1 MKTRKTYLFSCV
13 ILYCVMISY
22 IGSSDVAAQPR
33 KAATP
38 KLQPTSS
45 VSSVLT
51 TKVLQ
56 AEDMPVRLLIPAI
69 QVDALIERVG
79 VVASGELDTP
89 RQSPWTNVGWYNA
102 SPDPGSDG
110 SSVIDGHLDRPGG
123 LPAVFWNL
131 RNLHAGDQLKVIH
144 QSGKISVFIITSTAS
159 YPVNEVPLEA
169 VFGNGGGRYLNLI
182 TCAGDWIRSQH
193 QTTSRMVVYAM
204 LAQ

>member
-1 MKTRKTYLFSCV
+1 
-13 ILYCVMISY
+13 MISC
-22 IGSSDVAAQPR
+22 IGSSEVAAQPR

-110 SSVIDGHLDRPGG
+110 SSNR
-123 LPAVFWNL
+123 
-131 RNLHAGDQLKVIH
+131 
-144 QSGKISVFIITSTAS
+144 
-159 YPVNEVPLEA
+159 
-169 VFGNGGGRYLNLI
+169 
-182 TCAGDWIRSQH
+182 
-193 QTTSRMVVYAM
+193 
-204 LAQ
+204 